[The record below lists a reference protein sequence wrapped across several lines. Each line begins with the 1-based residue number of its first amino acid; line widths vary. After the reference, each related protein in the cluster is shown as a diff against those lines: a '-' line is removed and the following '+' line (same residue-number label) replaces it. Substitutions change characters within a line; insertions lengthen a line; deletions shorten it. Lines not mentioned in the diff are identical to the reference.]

1 MDATSASI
9 VLVTIFL
16 WGVLSA
22 RAERLLLS
30 GPIVFVTAGYVFSE
44 VLGLLQLDTEHE
56 VVKLV
61 AEITLVWVL
70 FSDAAKVDP
79 RAVRSDL
86 GWYVRLLGIGLP
98 LTIALGTLV
107 AVGVLDVDLW
117 AALLVGA
124 ALAPTDAALGAGVMN
139 NPLVPARIRGI
150 LNVESGLNDGIA
162 TPVVVLAI
170 AGVAADLGIKGVHG
184 PGHVVVS
191 LVVGILV
198 GAVVGGVGG
207 RLTRT
212 ARRSGWM
219 SESMAGPAVLALALL
234 AYTAA
239 VAVDGNGFVAAFI
252 GGLTFG
258 RTAGPRGERE
268 VAFVE
273 ETGGLASEI
282 AWLIFGAVA
291 LPVLV
296 GGTDWRPVVYAVLSL
311 TVIRMVPVAICLLG
325 SGSTPAEVAFVGW
338 FGPRGLAS
346 VIFALLALEELSS
359 GADTLVA
366 TIGLTVVFSIV
377 AHGLTAEP
385 LSRRFAE
392 EEAEL
397 A

>member
-1 MDATSASI
+1 MCS
-9 VLVTIFL
+9 
-16 WGVLSA
+16 
-22 RAERLLLS
+22 
-30 GPIVFVTAGYVFSE
+30 
-44 VLGLLQLDTEHE
+44 
-56 VVKLV
+56 
-61 AEITLVWVL
+61 
-70 FSDAAKVDP
+70 
-79 RAVRSDL
+79 
-86 GWYVRLLGIGLP
+86 
-98 LTIALGTLV
+98 
-107 AVGVLDVDLW
+107 DVDLW

-124 ALAPTDAALGAGVMN
+124 ALAPTDAALGAAVMN
-139 NPLVPARIRGI
+139 NPLVPARIRRI

-170 AGVAADLGIKGVHG
+170 AGVAEDLGIEGVHG

-207 RLTRT
+207 RFTRT

-219 SESMAGPAVLALALL
+219 SDSMAGPAVLALALL

-291 LPVLV
+291 LPGLI
-296 GGTDWRPVVYAVLSL
+296 GGRTGV
-311 TVIRMVPVAICLLG
+311 
-325 SGSTPAEVAFVGW
+325 
-338 FGPRGLAS
+338 
-346 VIFALLALEELSS
+346 
-359 GADTLVA
+359 
-366 TIGLTVVFSIV
+366 
-377 AHGLTAEP
+377 
-385 LSRRFAE
+385 RRCTHC
-392 EEAEL
+392 
-397 A
+397 

>member
-252 GGLTFG
+252 GGLAFG

-296 GGTDWRPVVYAVLSL
+296 GGTDWRPAVYALLSL